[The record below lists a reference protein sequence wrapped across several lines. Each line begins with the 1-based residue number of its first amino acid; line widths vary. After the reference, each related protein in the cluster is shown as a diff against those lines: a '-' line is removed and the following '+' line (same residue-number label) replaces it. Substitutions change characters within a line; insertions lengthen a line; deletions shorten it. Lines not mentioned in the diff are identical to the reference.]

1 MYHLNNNLREK
12 RRTLENYIYGK
23 FIKHKAKLEDTAG
36 GLFNEVKNYFC
47 QRMMEKSNDYFK
59 NSLNPLT
66 NGRITDQDWQVIN
79 LKKNIC
85 DLGNEDDA
93 SGKK

>member
-1 MYHLNNNLREK
+1 
-12 RRTLENYIYGK
+12 
-23 FIKHKAKLEDTAG
+23 
-36 GLFNEVKNYFC
+36 
-47 QRMMEKSNDYFK
+47 MMEKSNDYFK